1 MVFFQYEAALAVDAI
16 DAITRALNHMMK
28 DKPDIFKSTI
38 RRTKMY
44 NQNKTQGIPCTYPN
58 LYWEHGDAIIEQ
70 IKMVRSFEPCEN
82 LSSGFP
88 TRCDINQTVQLQ
100 KMASGFTF
108 RI

>member
-44 NQNKTQGIPCTYPN
+44 NQNKTQGIPCTYPH

-70 IKMVRSFEPCEN
+70 IKMVR
-82 LSSGFP
+82 
-88 TRCDINQTVQLQ
+88 
-100 KMASGFTF
+100 
-108 RI
+108 